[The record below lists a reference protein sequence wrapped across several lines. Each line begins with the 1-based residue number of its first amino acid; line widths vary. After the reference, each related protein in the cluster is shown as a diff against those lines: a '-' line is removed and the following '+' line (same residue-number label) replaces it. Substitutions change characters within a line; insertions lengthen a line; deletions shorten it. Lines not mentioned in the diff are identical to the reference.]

1 LIQAHVPIQV
11 HSGGQLEDPLAKSP
25 AGPFFFAVIAVLFFC
40 GAYLMWPPDVF
51 STPMTYGALIR
62 VIASPV
68 LAALGLQFLFS
79 FAIVMWSDG

>member
-1 LIQAHVPIQV
+1 MPIRV
-11 HSGGQLEDPLAKSP
+11 HSGSQLEDPLVKSP

-51 STPMTYGALIR
+51 SIPMTGGALIR

-68 LAALGLQFLFS
+68 LAALGLEFLFS
-79 FAIVMWSDG
+79 FAIAAWSDG